1 MKSAAKLQKN
11 IDIFGIFE
19 NYLYFCT
26 QIFIIFN
33 KMAVE
38 LKQITTKSGLYRFV
52 KFGNDFYRDC
62 ENFCPALI
70 LDEMDTFNPKKNPAH
85 EVCEYILY
93 MSYQNGKA
101 VGRIA

>member
-1 MKSAAKLQKN
+1 MKSAAKLQKI

-26 QIFIIFN
+26 RNFIIFN

-52 KFGNDFYRDC
+52 KFGNDGNDTY
-62 ENFCPALI
+62 LI
-70 LDEMDTFNPKKNPAH
+70 LDSKN
-85 EVCEYILY
+85 
-93 MSYQNGKA
+93 KA
-101 VGRIA
+101 AEAIEALIGR